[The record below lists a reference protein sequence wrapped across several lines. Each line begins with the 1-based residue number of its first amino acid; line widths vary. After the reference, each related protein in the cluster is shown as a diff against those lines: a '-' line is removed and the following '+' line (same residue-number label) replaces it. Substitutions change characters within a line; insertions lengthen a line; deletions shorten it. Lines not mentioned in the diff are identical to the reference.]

1 MVGTSQPTFFRVAP
15 VKRILR
21 LRGISG
27 PTKGRVWESDALL
40 RAGRL
45 ATLEIVLDDTS
56 VSRKHAEVTCNA
68 DGLWFVRDNES
79 TNGTYVNGARV
90 GCGDHPVKARDVVQ
104 FGKVAMLAELIDA
117 TAEGPPSD
125 QLVVAASMKGVSDG
139 EGLRH
144 IAFDSN
150 NMPRAGDQLLALLRA
165 GHHLGHLEREDDLLD
180 SILNDCVSVLD
191 AQRGAIVL
199 AEGDAA
205 PTPPGAANPAEPKM
219 RIRALSVGRGES
231 KGRFHFSKRLT
242 QRCFAKGESVLFCN
256 VLDEGDL
263 THSISDGQMT
273 SVMCVLLRTPRKKL
287 GVLHVDRGPGQPPF
301 TKDDLLLADALAA
314 HVSAGIECS
323 HLLKKQRDMF
333 LRTITMLAQMVELR
347 DEYTG
352 GHTQRVTRYAL
363 LIAERLGLPEEE
375 IELLKLGTP
384 LHDIGKIG
392 ISDEILQAP
401 RRLTPAEFAI
411 MQTHTTM
418 GADYLMGVPELA
430 PVLPIVRY
438 HHERWDGTGYPERL
452 AKEAIPLLARIV
464 AVADAFDAMTSQ
476 RPYHDKKR
484 GRTPADAF
492 AEVAL
497 QSGRQ
502 FDPLCAEAFLAIRD
516 QVTAAMDQVA
526 SETGSSLPTLE
537 GLQALPTGP
546 AAMRG
551 PGDSAAEFGSAIEL
565 CPLTQTRPYPG

>member
-1 MVGTSQPTFFRVAP
+1 M
-15 VKRILR
+15 KRILR

-56 VSRKHAEVTCNA
+56 VSRKHAEVACHA
-68 DGLWFVRDNES
+68 DGRWFVRDNDS

-90 GCGDHPVKARDVVQ
+90 GRDEHPVKARDVVQ
-104 FGKVAMLAELIDA
+104 FGKVAMLAEFVDA
-117 TAEGPPSD
+117 SAEGPPSD
-125 QLVVAASMKGVSDG
+125 QLVVAASTKGASDG

-199 AEGDAA
+199 AEGDAVPNA
-205 PTPPGAANPAEPKM
+205 PGLAGGPEPKM

-256 VLDEGDL
+256 VLEEADL

-401 RRLTPAEFAI
+401 RRLTPVEFAV

-418 GADYLMGVPELA
+418 GADYLKGVPELA
-430 PVLPIVRY
+430 PVLPIVRS

-452 AKEAIPLLARIV
+452 AGEAIPLLARIV

-484 GRTPADAF
+484 GRSADDAF
-492 AEVAL
+492 GEVAR

-502 FDPLCAEAFLAIRD
+502 FDPDCAEAFLAIKD
-516 QVTAAMDQVA
+516 QVVAAMDQLA
-526 SETGSSLPTLE
+526 QETGTSLPTLE
-537 GLQALPTGP
+537 ALPPLPTGP
-546 AAMRG
+546 TTSRPVAD
-551 PGDSAAEFGSAIEL
+551 PHSDFGSSLEMI
-565 CPLTQTRPYPG
+565 PLSQTHPYTG